1 MDTAVAVALIAL
13 AASTVTG
20 FFTWRA
26 SKRATDISDRTEDRA
41 WVKEIKQDAV
51 DARKEVVDARKEIDA
66 LRQQVRTL
74 SGQMD
79 AMARETD
86 YWISQYQ
93 LVHRTAWR
101 EGMTLARLRQ
111 LIGPDAPPTP
121 ATR

>member
-1 MDTAVAVALIAL
+1 VDTAVVVGLIAL
-13 AASTVTG
+13 GASAITA

-26 SKRATDISDRTEDRA
+26 SKRAAEISDRTEDRA
-41 WVKEIKQDAV
+41 WVKDIKQDAL
-51 DARKEVVDARKEIDA
+51 DARKELGDARHELEA
-66 LRQQVRTL
+66 LRKQVRTL
-74 SGQMD
+74 SNQMD

-101 EGMTLARLRQ
+101 DGMTLARLRQ
-111 LIGPDAPPTP
+111 FIGPDAPPTP